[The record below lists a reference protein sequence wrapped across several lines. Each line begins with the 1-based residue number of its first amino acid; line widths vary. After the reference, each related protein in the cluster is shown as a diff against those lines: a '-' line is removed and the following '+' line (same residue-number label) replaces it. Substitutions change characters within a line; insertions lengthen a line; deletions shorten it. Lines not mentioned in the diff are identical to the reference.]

1 MAAAAANATAT
12 VNMMS
17 KNQAAKATAAVVVVP
32 PHSLGAP
39 FSTSFFSSPFS
50 PDCSA
55 PHPKGQK
62 FRKKRLQSTLAQH

>member
-1 MAAAAANATAT
+1 MAAAAAANATAT

-39 FSTSFFSSPFS
+39 FSTSFFLRPFLQTALLLILKAKS
-50 PDCSA
+50 LE
-55 PHPKGQK
+55 
-62 FRKKRLQSTLAQH
+62 RKDSRVH